1 MITRVLLSVSAI
13 YFVLGMAL
21 GLDMGLI
28 ADYRLWVV
36 YAHLGA
42 LGWLG
47 LGLVGAIYLAL
58 PSLSQNIFATAHFW
72 LHMIGLP
79 VLLIG
84 LTMTQLDAFA
94 TGHLLGMIGTIML
107 LLGAVALALNFWS
120 NVTRDTRRA

>member
-1 MITRVLLSVSAI
+1 MITRVLLAAATI
-13 YFVLGMAL
+13 YFVLGLAL
-21 GLDMGLI
+21 GLHRGLI

-36 YAHLGA
+36 YGHIGG

-47 LGLVGAIYLAL
+47 LGLVGAVYLAQPAL
-58 PSLSQNIFATAHFW
+58 AQTVFAIAHFW

-94 TGHLLGMIGTIML
+94 TGHLLGLIGIIML
-107 LLGAVALALNFWS
+107 LIGALALLANLW
-120 NVTRDTRRA
+120 TYAGRDRLRA